1 MRTTTIL
8 FGLIASAMLPC
19 SSTKMKDV
27 CIHRALEV
35 STRPGREAIASP
47 TAPLETSLDVL
58 ACFLKFL
65 NRGKYWHCALFAAF
79 CRALPPPFVR
89 NPFPIIDL
97 FHISRHWLRAI
108 STRGLWIAC
117 YLAMNRIV
125 HYSRCNQSSRSRP
138 RKTHACRVLCRG
150 HSSTNHLGQCWFVAN
165 CMSR

>member
-79 CRALPPPFVR
+79 CRALPPALRPKSFPHHRFVSHFTTLVTR
-89 NPFPIIDL
+89 HLNEGPMDCLLSSDEPHCAL
-97 FHISRHWLRAI
+97 QSLQSEQSVPTSQNARLPSVVSRA
-108 STRGLWIAC
+108 
-117 YLAMNRIV
+117 
-125 HYSRCNQSSRSRP
+125 
-138 RKTHACRVLCRG
+138 
-150 HSSTNHLGQCWFVAN
+150 
-165 CMSR
+165 